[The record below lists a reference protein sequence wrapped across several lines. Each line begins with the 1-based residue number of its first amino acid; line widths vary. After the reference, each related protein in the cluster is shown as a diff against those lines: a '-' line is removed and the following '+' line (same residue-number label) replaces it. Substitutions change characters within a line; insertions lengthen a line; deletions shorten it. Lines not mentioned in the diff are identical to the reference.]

1 MQSITS
7 NPCHHLS
14 ELMFYLQI
22 SFLPDSFLLTLNRS
36 TISAMYVSASIHFQ
50 MEIGDRFMICSKDLE
65 EAHL

>member
-14 ELMFYLQI
+14 ELMFHLQI

-36 TISAMYVSASIHFQ
+36 TTSACFCIHPFPD
-50 MEIGDRFMICSKDLE
+50 EWKTWDRFMICSKDLE
-65 EAHL
+65 AHL